1 MDFTKRKLMP
11 YYEYK
16 VVCAETGKHLG
27 WTRHWDARTA
37 RICAEEWYKVK
48 VDVIEIGRIYL

>member
-16 VVCAETGKHLG
+16 VVCVETGRDLG

-37 RICAEEWYKVK
+37 KYCWEQHYKVK
-48 VDVIEIGRIYL
+48 VNVIEVGRTYL